1 MLSEYSFAQR
11 LKDLRIA
18 FGLSQSDVAEQI
30 GSNYSTVANWEQGAT
45 RPNIDTVRAL
55 CQLYGCSADYL
66 LGLPGDKLTE
76 DEALRLDRLR
86 RLDDD
91 GLHTVDAVIESQ
103 LLRLGK

>member
-11 LKDLRIA
+11 LKDLRNTYG
-18 FGLSQSDVAEQI
+18 FSQAELAERI
-30 GSNYSTVANWEQGAT
+30 GSNSSTVSNWEQGT
-45 RPNIDTVRAL
+45 KRPNIDTIRTL

-66 LGLPGDKLTE
+66 LGLPGDKLTD